1 MIYVV
6 TTLRGI
12 RGTPNDET
20 EVDISPRHLIEATIE
35 LITNKYPQFKGG
47 NYIDEHGYW
56 QIFQYTHPHFGYDK
70 FATGP
75 LATPGEVSTQYHIT
89 FLEKLV

>member
-1 MIYVV
+1 MRI
-6 TTLRGI
+6 TG
-12 RGTPNDET
+12 T
-20 EVDISPRHLIEATIE
+20 EVSTRQVEVEISPRHLIEATIE

-56 QIFQYTHPHFGYDK
+56 QIFQYTHPHSRDDK

-75 LATPGEVSTQYHIT
+75 LATLEEVSIYQHTI

>member
-1 MIYVV
+1 MKI
-6 TTLRGI
+6 T
-12 RGTPNDET
+12 GTEVST
-20 EVDISPRHLIEATIE
+20 RQVEVDIFPRRLIEATVN
-35 LITNKYPQFKGG
+35 LITDKYPQFKGG

-56 QIFQYTHPHFGYDK
+56 QIYQYTHPHSRDNK

-75 LATPGEVSTQYHIT
+75 LATPEEVTIYQHIT